1 MAAAASTMRR
11 HLLLRALATAACAC
25 LLLAA
30 DADAA
35 RKKKRPPCQDGRQ
48 PDVAELP
55 SHHRDWTE
63 EVSLL
68 LSDDE
73 LHSFLCLTQD
83 YQRDAFITEFWKA
96 RDPYPDTARNEF
108 RAHWSERLSMVR
120 QLFDST
126 DDERARYFL
135 LNGPPDIR
143 VEICPSRSATSI
155 EAWFYGFQ
163 DMSEV
168 IGAIYSR
175 RLRPYQYAVV
185 FYRPLGV
192 GQWRTWLPSEQFGA
206 GSLLTGPSAGLSGGS
221 LGGLGREDLGAGC
234 KEEELG
240 YALSIISILNGS
252 GGALGFFYEQM
263 IGEKLEPIESPSD
276 EWLRTF
282 ESYSTD
288 LPAGVP
294 QLTATLDVSFPGRR
308 DSRTVMQ
315 TLVQVEAEGAV
326 LADLVGARSYA
337 FELIGEILRA
347 DSDTGADR
355 LFESFRYRF
364 EFPVDEAPVEGDGA
378 AAAEAALPAMPLVAQ
393 RYLRPG
399 PFKLILRVD
408 DLNGDAVWRHAEDLQ
423 VPRVEEI
430 AGWTEADL
438 EPIFAEAN
446 RALAAGEPGI
456 RIIPPGGELVSGYL
470 RFDTAVTGP
479 IDRVR
484 FTLDDKD
491 IFTTK
496 RAPFSVDVRLGDLP
510 RSQMLRAIAYDAD
523 RNQVASDSWLIN
535 GSPHRFDVRII
546 EPIPGGEYASSL
558 RMRAQVT
565 VPEGRSLEELQVFR
579 NNDQVATL
587 YEEPFTVPV
596 ELPDGRELT
605 IIRIVGQL
613 RDAEG
618 PAAVVE
624 DTVIINGPATLEEI
638 QVDFVE
644 LYTTVDDRERRP
656 LLDLDRDAFRVLEDG
671 VPQEIVRFERVD
683 DTPLVGT
690 VLLDVSASM
699 EERLLQTVR
708 AAADF
713 FQQVITE
720 RDELSIVTFNDRPHL
735 AAPFTR
741 DRVEFAKG
749 LMGLRAERGT
759 ALYDS
764 LIFTLYHLNG
774 LPGQRA
780 VLLLSD
786 GIDEHSRYD
795 LDDAL
800 EYARRSEAAI
810 YAIGLALPRKSKES
824 PKKVLEQ
831 LATETGGRAFF
842 VDDPGQLGAVYDQI
856 ALELRSKYF
865 LAYQSSSTAPSD
877 VFRRVEI
884 QVDEK
889 GARARTIRG
898 YYP

>member
-1 MAAAASTMRR
+1 MRSNVLTKTLLIAAAA
-11 HLLLRALATAACAC
+11 AI
-25 LLLAA
+25 LLAG
-30 DADAA
+30 AA
-35 RKKKRPPCQDGRQ
+35 SAAKKRPPCDDGSQ
-48 PDVAELP
+48 PDPNTLP
-55 SHHRDWTE
+55 THHRQWTE
-63 EVSLL
+63 EVALL
-68 LSDDE
+68 LTDDE
-73 LHSFLCLTQD
+73 IQSFLCLSQD

-96 RDPYPDTARNEF
+96 RDPYPETARNEF
-108 RAHWSERLSMVR
+108 REHWSERLSMIR

-126 DDERARYFL
+126 DDERARYYL
-135 LNGPPDIR
+135 LNGPPDIH
-143 VEICPSRSATSI
+143 VDICPQRSATKI

-168 IGAIYSR
+168 LGAIYAR
-175 RLRPYQYAVV
+175 RLRQDQYAVI
-185 FYRPLGV
+185 FYRRLGV
-192 GQWRTWLPSEQFGA
+192 GAWRAWLPSEDLGIRMLQPGQRTDLPGA
-206 GSLLTGPSAGLSGGS
+206 GI
-221 LGGLGREDLGAGC
+221 GGLGREDLGAGC

-240 YALSIISILNGS
+240 YALGIIHILNQW
-252 GGALGFFYEQM
+252 GGMLGFFYERM
-263 IGEKLEPIESPSD
+263 IGEKLEPIEAPSN

-288 LPAGVP
+288 LPSGAP
-294 QLTATLDVSFPGRR
+294 QLEASLDVTFPGRKE
-308 DSRTVMQ
+308 SRTVVQ
-315 TLVQVEAEGAV
+315 TLVQVEAASAT
-326 LADLVGARSYA
+326 LADLAGARSYG

-347 DSDTGADR
+347 DADTGADR

-364 EFPVDEAPVEGDGA
+364 EFPVEETDVAGGDGG
-378 AAAEAALPAMPLVAQ
+378 LPAMPLVAQ

-399 PFKLILRVD
+399 DFKLILRVD
-408 DLNGDAVWRHAEDLQ
+408 DLNGDAVWRHAQPLE
-423 VPRVEEI
+423 VPRVEEA

-446 RALAAGEPGI
+446 RSLASGEPTI
-456 RIIPPGGELVSGYL
+456 RIISPGGDLVSGYL

-479 IDRVR
+479 VDKVR

-491 IFTTK
+491 LFTTK
-496 RAPFSVDVRLGDLP
+496 RAPYSVDVRLGELP
-510 RSQMLRAIAYDAD
+510 RSQMLRAIAYDVGG
-523 RNQVASDSWLIN
+523 NQIASDSYLIN
-535 GSPHRFDVRII
+535 GSPHRFDVRIV
-546 EPIPGGEYASSL
+546 EPIPGNRYNDSV

-579 NNDQVATL
+579 NDDQVATL
-587 YEEPFTVPV
+587 YEEPFTVPI
-596 ELPDGRELT
+596 ELPDGPALT
-605 IIRIVGQL
+605 IVRIVGKL
-613 RDAEG
+613 LDAEG
-618 PAAVVE
+618 PAAFVE
-624 DTVIINGPATLEEI
+624 DTAIINGPATLEEL

-644 LYTTVDDRERRP
+644 LYTTVDDRDRRP
-656 LLDLDRDAFRVLEDG
+656 LLDLGEDAFQVLEDG
-671 VPQEIVRFERVD
+671 VAQEIVRFERVD
-683 DTPLVGT
+683 DTPLIGT
-690 VLLDVSASM
+690 ILLDVSASM
-699 EERLLQTVR
+699 EERLRQSVQ

-720 RDELSIVTFNDRPHL
+720 RDELSIITFNDRPHL

-741 DRVEFAKG
+741 DRIEFAKG

-786 GIDEHSRYD
+786 GVDEHSRYD

-842 VDDPGQLGAVYDQI
+842 VEDTNQLGVVYDQI

-865 LAYQSSSTAPSD
+865 LAYQSSSTQPSD
-877 VFRRVEI
+877 EFRRVEVV
-884 QVDEK
+884 VDAK
-889 GARARTIRG
+889 GAKARTIRG

>member
-1 MAAAASTMRR
+1 MRGNLSIR
-11 HLLLRALATAACAC
+11 AFLIAVSAVLLVSGAATAA
-25 LLLAA
+25 
-30 DADAA
+30 
-35 RKKKRPPCQDGRQ
+35 KKKRPPCQDGRQ
-48 PDVAELP
+48 PDAGALP
-55 SHHRDWTE
+55 ARHLQWTE
-63 EVSLL
+63 EVALL
-68 LSDDE
+68 LTDE
-73 LHSFLCLTQD
+73 EIQSFLCLSQD
-83 YQRDAFITEFWKA
+83 YQRDAFIVEFWKA
-96 RDPYPDTARNEF
+96 RDPYPETARNEF
-108 RAHWSERLSMVR
+108 REHWGERLSMVR

-126 DDERARYFL
+126 DDERARYYL
-135 LNGPPDIR
+135 LNGPPDIH
-143 VEICPSRSATSI
+143 VDICPRRSATKV
-155 EAWFYGFQ
+155 EAWFYGFR

-168 IGAIYSR
+168 MSAIYSR
-175 RLRPYQYAVV
+175 RLRQDQYAVI

-192 GQWRTWLPSEQFGA
+192 GAWRVWLPNEDLGRRMMQ
-206 GSLLTGPSAGLSGGS
+206 PGGRS
-221 LGGLGREDLGAGC
+221 DLPGGRLGGLSREELGAGC
-234 KEEELG
+234 KDEELG
-240 YALSIISILNGS
+240 YAMGIIQILNDW
-252 GGALGFFYEQM
+252 GGMLGFYYDRM
-263 IGEKLEPIESPSD
+263 IGEKLEPIEAPSN

-288 LPAGVP
+288 LPSGAP
-294 QLTATLDVSFPGRR
+294 QLAASLDVTFPGRKE
-308 DSRTVMQ
+308 SRTVVQ
-315 TLVQVEAEGAV
+315 TLVQVEAASAT
-326 LADLVGARSYA
+326 LADLAGARSYG

-347 DSDTGADR
+347 DADTGDDR

-364 EFPVDEAPVEGDGA
+364 EFPVEDDGA
-378 AAAEAALPAMPLVAQ
+378 SGDELPAMPLVAQ

-399 PFKLILRVD
+399 SFKLILRVD
-408 DLNGDAVWRHAEDLQ
+408 DLNGDAVWRHAQPLE
-423 VPRVEEI
+423 VARVEEA

-446 RALAAGEPGI
+446 RALAAGEPTI
-456 RIIPPGGELVSGYL
+456 RIIEPGGDLISGYL

-479 IDRVR
+479 VDKVR

-491 IFTTK
+491 LFTTT
-496 RAPFSVDVRLGDLP
+496 RAPFSADVRLGDLP
-510 RSQMLRAIAYDAD
+510 RSQMLRAIAYDAAG
-523 RNQVASDSWLIN
+523 NQIASDSYLIN

-546 EPIPGGEYASSL
+546 EPIPGNRHSDSV

-579 NNDQVATL
+579 NDDQVATL
-587 YEEPFTVPV
+587 YEEPFTVPI
-596 ELPDGRELT
+596 ELPDGPALT
-605 IIRIVGQL
+605 IVRIVGKL
-613 RDAEG
+613 ADAEG
-618 PAAVVE
+618 PAAFVE
-624 DTVIINGPATLEEI
+624 DTAIINGPATLEEV

-644 LYTTVDDRERRP
+644 LYTTVDDRDRRP
-656 LLDLDRDAFRVLEDG
+656 LLDLPENAFRVLEDG
-671 VPQEIVRFERVD
+671 VQQEIVRFERVD
-683 DTPLVGT
+683 DTPLIGT
-690 VLLDVSASM
+690 ILLDVSASM
-699 EERLLQTVR
+699 EERLKRSVQ

-741 DRVEFAKG
+741 DRIEFAKG

-786 GIDEHSRYD
+786 GVDEHSRYD

-810 YAIGLALPRKSKES
+810 YAIGLALPKKAKES

-842 VDDPGQLGAVYDQI
+842 VDDVSHLGAVYDQI
-856 ALELRSKYF
+856 AVELRSKYF

-877 VFRRVEI
+877 AFRRVEVV
-884 QVDEK
+884 VDQR
-889 GARARTIRG
+889 GAKARTIRG

>member
-1 MAAAASTMRR
+1 MRR
-11 HLLLRALATAACAC
+11 NLLLRALPIAAAAAILFAGAATAA
-25 LLLAA
+25 
-30 DADAA
+30 
-35 RKKKRPPCQDGRQ
+35 KKRPPCSDGSQ
-48 PDVAELP
+48 PDPNTLP
-55 SHHRDWTE
+55 THHRQWTE
-63 EVSLL
+63 EVGLL
-68 LSDDE
+68 LTDDE
-73 LHSFLCLTQD
+73 LQVFLCLSQD
-83 YQRDAFITEFWKA
+83 YQRDAFIEEFWKA
-96 RDPYPDTARNEF
+96 RDPYPETARNEF
-108 RAHWSERLSMVR
+108 REHWSERLSMIR
-120 QLFDST
+120 QLFDNT
-126 DDERARYFL
+126 DDERARYYL
-135 LNGPPDIR
+135 LNGPPDIH
-143 VEICPSRSATSI
+143 VAICPQRSATKV

-175 RLRPYQYAVV
+175 RLRPHQYAVI
-185 FYRPLGV
+185 FYRRLGV
-192 GQWRTWLPSEQFGA
+192 APWRAWLPNEGIDR
-206 GSLLTGPSAGLSGGS
+206 LSS
-221 LGGLGREDLGAGC
+221 EDLGAGC

-240 YALSIISILNGS
+240 YALGIIKILNDW
-252 GGALGFFYEQM
+252 GGALGFYYDRL
-263 IGEKLEPIESPSD
+263 IGEKLEPIEAPSN

-288 LPAGVP
+288 LPSGAP
-294 QLTATLDVSFPGRR
+294 QLEASLDVTFPGRKEN
-308 DSRTVMQ
+308 RTVVQ
-315 TLVQVEAEGAV
+315 TLVQVEAASAT
-326 LADLVGARSYA
+326 LADLAGARSYG

-347 DSDTGADR
+347 DADTGADR

-364 EFPVDEAPVEGDGA
+364 EFPVEETDVADGDGG
-378 AAAEAALPAMPLVAQ
+378 LPAMPLVAQ

-399 PFKLILRVD
+399 NFKLILRID
-408 DLNGDAVWRHAEDLQ
+408 DLNGDAVWRHAQPLE
-423 VPRVEEI
+423 VPRIEEA

-446 RALAAGEPGI
+446 RSLASGEPTI
-456 RIIPPGGELVSGYL
+456 RIISPGGDLVSGYL

-479 IDRVR
+479 VNKVR

-491 IFTTK
+491 LFTTK
-496 RAPFSVDVRLGDLP
+496 RAPYSVDVRLGELP
-510 RSQMLRAIAYDAD
+510 RSQMLRAIAYDVGG
-523 RNQVASDSWLIN
+523 NQIASDSYLIN

-546 EPIPGGEYASSL
+546 EPIPGNRYNDSV

-579 NNDQVATL
+579 NDDRVATL
-587 YEEPFTVPV
+587 YEEPFTVPI
-596 ELPDGRELT
+596 ELPDGPELT
-605 IIRIVGQL
+605 IVRIVGKL
-613 RDAEG
+613 LDAEG
-618 PAAVVE
+618 PAALVE
-624 DTVIINGPATLEEI
+624 DTAIINGPATLEEL

-644 LYTTVDDRERRP
+644 LYTTVDDRDRRP
-656 LLDLDRDAFRVLEDG
+656 LLDLGEDAFQVLEDG
-671 VPQEIVRFERVD
+671 VAQEIVRFERVD
-683 DTPLVGT
+683 DTPLIGT

-699 EERLLQTVR
+699 EERLQQSVQ

-741 DRVEFAKG
+741 DRIEFARG
-749 LMGLRAERGT
+749 LMGLRTERGT

-786 GIDEHSRYD
+786 GVDEHSRYD

-810 YAIGLALPRKSKES
+810 YAIGLALPRKAKEN
-824 PKKVLEQ
+824 PRKVLEQ
-831 LATETGGRAFF
+831 LASETGGRAFF
-842 VDDPGQLGAVYDQI
+842 VEETSQLGAVYDQI

-865 LAYQSSSTAPSD
+865 LAYQSSSTQPSD
-877 VFRRVEI
+877 AFRRVEVV
-884 QVDEK
+884 VDAR
-889 GARARTIRG
+889 GAKARTIRG

>member
-1 MAAAASTMRR
+1 MRSRVLIRAFLIAATV
-11 HLLLRALATAACAC
+11 
-25 LLLAA
+25 LLLASGTA
-30 DADAA
+30 SAA
-35 RKKKRPPCQDGRQ
+35 KKKRPPCNDGRQ
-48 PDVAELP
+48 PDPTALP
-55 SHHRDWTE
+55 AHHWQWVE
-63 EVSLL
+63 EVALL
-68 LSDDE
+68 LTDE
-73 LHSFLCLTQD
+73 EIQSFLCLSQD
-83 YQRDAFITEFWKA
+83 YQRDAFIAEFWKA
-96 RDPYPDTARNEF
+96 RDPYPETARNEF
-108 RAHWSERLSMVR
+108 REHWTERLSMVR
-120 QLFDST
+120 QLFDSM

-135 LNGPPDIR
+135 LNGPPDIH
-143 VEICPSRSATSI
+143 VDICPKRSATKI
-155 EAWFYGFQ
+155 EAWFYGFR

-168 IGAIYSR
+168 MGAIYSR
-175 RLRPYQYAVV
+175 RLRQNQYAVV
-185 FYRPLGV
+185 FYRPMGV
-192 GQWRTWLPSEQFGA
+192 GAWRVWLPNEDLGRRLMQPGQRTDLPGA
-206 GSLLTGPSAGLSGGS
+206 R
-221 LGGLGREDLGAGC
+221 LGGIGREDLGAGC
-234 KEEELG
+234 KREELG
-240 YALSIISILNGS
+240 YAMGIIQILNDW
-252 GGALGFFYEQM
+252 GGMLGFFYDRM
-263 IGEKLEPIESPSD
+263 IGEKLEPIEAPSN

-288 LPAGVP
+288 LPSGAP
-294 QLTATLDVSFPGRR
+294 QLAAALDVSFPGRKE
-308 DSRTVMQ
+308 SRTVVQ
-315 TLVQVEAEGAV
+315 TLVQVEAEGAA
-326 LADLVGARSYA
+326 LADLAGARSYA
-337 FELIGEILRA
+337 FELIGEVLRA
-347 DSDTGADR
+347 DADTGDDR

-364 EFPVDEAPVEGDGA
+364 EFPVEGG
-378 AAAEAALPAMPLVAQ
+378 EAAGQTQPAMPLVAQ

-399 PFKLILRVD
+399 EYKLILRVD
-408 DLNGDAVWRHAEDLQ
+408 DLNGDAVWRHAEPLE
-423 VPRVEEI
+423 VPRVEAA

-446 RALAAGEPGI
+446 RSLASGEPTI
-456 RIIPPGGELVSGYL
+456 RIVPPGGELVSGYL

-479 IDRVR
+479 VDRVR

-491 IFTTK
+491 LFTTK
-496 RAPFSVDVRLGDLP
+496 RAPYSVDVRLGELP
-510 RSQMLRAIAYDAD
+510 RSQMLRAIAYDVE
-523 RNQVASDSWLIN
+523 RNQIASDSYLIN

-546 EPIPGGEYASSL
+546 EPIPGHDYSNSL

-579 NNDQVATL
+579 NADQVATL
-587 YEEPFTVPV
+587 YEAPFTVPI
-596 ELPDGRELT
+596 ELPGGRELT
-605 IIRIVGQL
+605 IVRIVGKL
-613 RDAEG
+613 LDAEG
-618 PAAVVE
+618 PAAFVE
-624 DTVIINGPATLEEI
+624 DTAIINGPATLEEV

-644 LYTTVDDRERRP
+644 LYTTVDDRDRRP
-656 LLDLDRDAFRVLEDG
+656 LLDLGQDAFQVLEDG

-690 VLLDVSASM
+690 ILLDVSASM
-699 EERLLQTVR
+699 EERLAESVK

-735 AAPFTR
+735 ASPFTR
-741 DRVEFAKG
+741 DRIEFAKG

-786 GIDEHSRYD
+786 GVDEHSRYD

-810 YAIGLALPRKSKES
+810 YAIGLALPKKAKES

-831 LATETGGRAFF
+831 LALETGGRAFF
-842 VDDPGQLGAVYDQI
+842 VENTSQLAEVYDRI
-856 ALELRSKYF
+856 GLELRSKYF

-877 VFRRVEI
+877 AFRRVEVV
-884 QVDEK
+884 VDRR

>member
-1 MAAAASTMRR
+1 MRSNALTKVLPIATALALLAAGP
-11 HLLLRALATAACAC
+11 ATAA
-25 LLLAA
+25 
-30 DADAA
+30 
-35 RKKKRPPCQDGRQ
+35 KKRPPCHDGSQ
-48 PDVAELP
+48 PDPNALP
-55 SHHRDWTE
+55 THHWQWVE
-63 EVSLL
+63 EVALL
-68 LSDDE
+68 LTDDE
-73 LHSFLCLTQD
+73 LQSFLCLSQD
-83 YQRDAFITEFWKA
+83 YQRDAFIEEFWKA
-96 RDPYPDTARNEF
+96 RDPYPETARNEF
-108 RAHWSERLSMVR
+108 REHWSERLSMIR

-126 DDERARYFL
+126 DDERARYYL
-135 LNGPPDIR
+135 LNGPPDIH
-143 VEICPSRSATSI
+143 VDICPQRSATKI

-175 RLRPYQYAVV
+175 RLRPQQYAVI
-185 FYRPLGV
+185 FYRRLGV
-192 GQWRTWLPSEQFGA
+192 AAWRAWLPNEGIDR
-206 GSLLTGPSAGLSGGS
+206 LSS
-221 LGGLGREDLGAGC
+221 EDLGAGC

-240 YALSIISILNGS
+240 YALGIIKILNDW
-252 GGALGFFYEQM
+252 GGALGFYYDRL
-263 IGEKLEPIESPSD
+263 IGEKLEPIEAPSN
-276 EWLRTF
+276 EWLLTF

-288 LPAGVP
+288 LPSGAP
-294 QLTATLDVSFPGRR
+294 QLEASLDVTFPGRKEN
-308 DSRTVMQ
+308 RTVVQ
-315 TLVQVEAEGAV
+315 TLVQVEAASAT
-326 LADLVGARSYA
+326 LADLAGARSYG

-347 DSDTGADR
+347 DADTGADR

-364 EFPVDEAPVEGDGA
+364 EFPVEEADTKGGDGG
-378 AAAEAALPAMPLVAQ
+378 LPAMPLVAQ

-399 PFKLILRVD
+399 NFKLILRID
-408 DLNGDAVWRHAEDLQ
+408 DLNGDAVWRHAQPLE
-423 VPRVEEI
+423 VPRVEEA

-446 RALAAGEPGI
+446 RALAAGEPSI
-456 RIIPPGGELVSGYL
+456 RIISPGGDLVSGYL

-479 IDRVR
+479 VQKVR

-491 IFTTK
+491 LFTTK
-496 RAPFSVDVRLGDLP
+496 RAPFSVDVRLGELP
-510 RSQMLRAIAYDAD
+510 RSQMLRAIAYDVGG
-523 RNQVASDSWLIN
+523 NQIASDSYLIN

-546 EPIPGGEYASSL
+546 EPIPGNRYNDSV

-579 NNDQVATL
+579 NDDRVATL
-587 YEEPFTVPV
+587 YEAPFTVPI
-596 ELPDGRELT
+596 ELPDGPELT
-605 IIRIVGQL
+605 IVRIVGKL
-613 RDAEG
+613 LDAEG
-618 PAAVVE
+618 PAALVE
-624 DTVIINGPATLEEI
+624 DTAIINGPATLEEL

-644 LYTTVDDRERRP
+644 LYTTVDDRDRRP
-656 LLDLDRDAFRVLEDG
+656 LLDLGEDAFQVLENG
-671 VPQEIVRFERVD
+671 VAQEIVRFERVD
-683 DTPLVGT
+683 DTPLIGT
-690 VLLDVSASM
+690 ILLDVSASM
-699 EERLLQTVR
+699 EERLQQSVQ

-741 DRVEFAKG
+741 DRIEFAKG

-786 GIDEHSRYD
+786 GVDEHSRYD

-810 YAIGLALPRKSKES
+810 YAIGLALPRKAKEN
-824 PKKVLEQ
+824 PRKVLEQ

-842 VDDPGQLGAVYDQI
+842 VDETNQLGAVYDQI

-865 LAYQSSSTAPSD
+865 LAYQSSSDQPSD
-877 VFRRVEI
+877 EFRRVEVV
-884 QVDEK
+884 VDAK
-889 GARARTIRG
+889 GAKARTIRG

>member
-1 MAAAASTMRR
+1 MRSKVLTKALPIAAAT
-11 HLLLRALATAACAC
+11 

-30 DADAA
+30 GAA
-35 RKKKRPPCQDGRQ
+35 SAAKKKRPPCNDGRQ
-48 PDVAELP
+48 PDPATLP
-55 SHHRDWTE
+55 AHHWEWVE
-63 EVSLL
+63 EVLL
-68 LSDDE
+68 LLTDDE
-73 LHSFLCLTQD
+73 IQSFLCLSQD
-83 YQRDAFITEFWKA
+83 YQRDAFIEEFWKA

-108 RAHWSERLSMVR
+108 REHWDERLSMVR

-126 DDERARYFL
+126 DDERARYYL
-135 LNGPPDIR
+135 LNGPPDIH
-143 VEICPSRSATSI
+143 VDICPQRSATKI

-163 DMSEV
+163 DMSQV
-168 IGAIYSR
+168 IGALYSR
-175 RLRPYQYAVV
+175 RLRPDQYAVI
-185 FYRPLGV
+185 FYRRLGV
-192 GQWRTWLPSEQFGA
+192 GAWRAWVPSESLSISLLQPGGRTDLPGA
-206 GSLLTGPSAGLSGGS
+206 GI
-221 LGGLGREDLGAGC
+221 GGLGREDLGAGC

-240 YALSIISILNGS
+240 YALGIIKILNDW
-252 GGALGFFYEQM
+252 GGALGFFYERM
-263 IGEKLEPIESPSD
+263 IGEKLEPIEAPSN

-288 LPAGVP
+288 LPSGAP
-294 QLTATLDVSFPGRR
+294 QLEASLNVTFPGRKE
-308 DSRTVMQ
+308 SRTVVQ
-315 TLVQVEAEGAV
+315 TLVQVEAASAT
-326 LADLVGARSYA
+326 LADIAGARSYG

-347 DSDTGADR
+347 DADTGDDR

-364 EFPVDEAPVEGDGA
+364 EFPVEEADGD
-378 AAAEAALPAMPLVAQ
+378 ALPAMPLVAQ

-399 PFKLILRVD
+399 EFKLILRVD
-408 DLNGDAVWRHAEDLQ
+408 DLNGNAVWRHAQPLE
-423 VPRVEEI
+423 VPRIEE
-430 AGWTEADL
+430 AAAYTDADL

-446 RALAAGEPGI
+446 RALVAGEPSI
-456 RIIPPGGELVSGYL
+456 RIIAPGGDLVSGYL

-479 IDRVR
+479 VDKVR
-484 FTLDDKD
+484 FTLNDKD
-491 IFTTK
+491 LFTTK
-496 RAPFSVDVRLGDLP
+496 RAPYSADVRLGELP
-510 RSQMLRAIAYDAD
+510 RSQMLRAIAYDANGD
-523 RNQVASDSWLIN
+523 QIASDSYLIN

-546 EPIPGGEYASSL
+546 EPIPGNRHNDSV

-579 NNDQVATL
+579 NDDQVATL
-587 YEEPFTVPV
+587 YEEPFTVPI
-596 ELPDGRELT
+596 ELPDGPALT
-605 IIRIVGQL
+605 IVRIVGKL
-613 RDAEG
+613 ADAEG
-618 PAAVVE
+618 PAAFVE
-624 DTVIINGPATLEEI
+624 DTAIINGPATLEEV

-644 LYTTVDDRERRP
+644 LYTTVDDRDRRP
-656 LLDLDRDAFRVLEDG
+656 LLDLGEDAFQVLEDG
-671 VPQEIVRFERVD
+671 VAQEVVRFERVD
-683 DTPLVGT
+683 DTPLIGT
-690 VLLDVSASM
+690 ILLDVSASM
-699 EERLLQTVR
+699 EERLQQSVQ

-741 DRVEFAKG
+741 DRIDFAKG

-786 GIDEHSRYD
+786 GVDEHSRYD

-842 VDDPGQLGAVYDQI
+842 VDDASQLGAVYDQI
-856 ALELRSKYF
+856 AVELRSKYF
-865 LAYQSSSTAPSD
+865 LAYQSSSTQPSD
-877 VFRRVEI
+877 AFRRVEVL
-884 QVDEK
+884 VDAK
-889 GARARTIRG
+889 GAKARTIRG

>member
-1 MAAAASTMRR
+1 MSLDDLTLRRQFFSRASRIAVAAA
-11 HLLLRALATAACAC
+11 
-25 LLLAA
+25 LLAA
-30 DADAA
+30 AGVSAA
-35 RKKKRPPCQDGRQ
+35 TRPPCPDGRQ
-48 PDVAELP
+48 PDASTLP
-55 SHHRDWTE
+55 PEHRQWTE
-63 EVSLL
+63 DVALL
-68 LSDDE
+68 LSDE
-73 LHSFLCLTQD
+73 EVHSFLCLSRD
-83 YQRDAFITEFWKA
+83 YQRDAFIAEFWKA
-96 RDPYPDTARNEF
+96 RDPYPETARNEF
-108 RAHWSERLSMVR
+108 REHWAERLVLVR

-135 LNGPPDIR
+135 LNGPPDLH
-143 VEICPSRSATSI
+143 VEICPRRSATDI
-155 EAWFYGFQ
+155 EAWFYGFR

-168 IGAIYSR
+168 MSAIYSR
-175 RLRPYQYAVV
+175 RLRQDQYAVI
-185 FYRPLGV
+185 FYRRLGV
-192 GQWRTWLPSEQFGA
+192 GPWRAWLPSEELALSPIQQGPPGNLPGA
-206 GSLLTGPSAGLSGGS
+206 AF
-221 LGGLGREDLGAGC
+221 GGLGREDLGAGC

-240 YALSIISILNGS
+240 YALGIIRILNDW
-252 GGALGFFYEQM
+252 GGMLGFFYERM
-263 IGEKLEPIESPSD
+263 IGEKLEPIDAPSN

-294 QLTATLDVSFPGRR
+294 QLAASLEVTFPGRKE
-308 DSRTVMQ
+308 SRTVVQ
-315 TLVQVEAEGAV
+315 TLVRIEPDGAA
-326 LADLVGARSYA
+326 LADLAGARAYA
-337 FELIGEILRA
+337 FELIGEVLRA
-347 DSDTGADR
+347 DADTGADR

-364 EFPVDEAPVEGDGA
+364 EFPVESAGTPSGDSA
-378 AAAEAALPAMPLVAQ
+378 ATPAAMPLVAQ

-399 PFKLILRVD
+399 AYQLILRVD
-408 DLNGDAVWRHAEDLQ
+408 DLNGNAVWRHAETLD
-423 VPRVEEI
+423 VPRI
-430 AGWTEADL
+430 DRAAGWTEADL

-446 RALAAGEPGI
+446 RSLTSGEPTV

-479 IDRVR
+479 VDRVR

-491 IFTTK
+491 LFTTR

-510 RSQMLRAIAYDAD
+510 RSQMLRAIAYDTD
-523 RNQVASDSWLIN
+523 GRQIASDSYLIN
-535 GSPHRFDVRII
+535 GSPHRFDVRIV
-546 EPIPGGEYASSL
+546 EPIPGNRYTDSL
-558 RMRAQVT
+558 RLRAQVT
-565 VPEGRSLEELQVFR
+565 VPDGRSLEELQVFR
-579 NNDQVATL
+579 NDDRVATL
-587 YEEPFTVPV
+587 YEEPFAVPV
-596 ELPDGRELT
+596 ELPGGQELT
-605 IIRIVGQL
+605 IVRIVGKL

-624 DTVIINGPATLEEI
+624 DTAIVNGPATLEEVR
-638 QVDFVE
+638 VDFVE
-644 LYTTVDDRERRP
+644 LYTTVDDRERQP
-656 LLDLDRDAFRVLEDG
+656 LLDLGEEAFQVLEDG

-683 DTPLVGT
+683 DTPLIGT
-690 VLLDVSASM
+690 ILLDVSASM
-699 EERLLQTVR
+699 EERLAESVK

-713 FQQVITE
+713 FLQVVSE

-741 DRVEFAKG
+741 DRIEFAKG

-786 GIDEHSRYD
+786 GVDEHSRYD

-810 YAIGLALPRKSKES
+810 YAIGLALPRKAKDS
-824 PKKVLEQ
+824 PRKVLEQ
-831 LATETGGRAFF
+831 LAAETGGRAFF
-842 VDDPGQLGAVYDQI
+842 VENTSQLGAVYARI

-877 VFRRVEI
+877 AFRRVEVR
-884 QVDEK
+884 VDRK